1 MTENQYDPENT
12 DAATLAAFVAL
23 GAQIVALR
31 WELQQQRERADE
43 YQRTAAQLAHKY
55 DEARAENIKAAREI
69 DQVRA
74 TETSNETGLLDR
86 VAALMQQWGVLR
98 VRREGDDWVATS
110 ERTQFNYRGNT
121 LASAVIN
128 MRCDEQECH
137 Q

>member
-12 DAATLAAFVAL
+12 SAATLAAFVAL

-43 YQRTAAQLAHKY
+43 YQRTAAQLAQEY

-128 MRCDEQECH
+128 MRGDEQECH

>member
-69 DQVRA
+69 DHTA
-74 TETSNETGLLDR
+74 TSNETGLLDR

-121 LASAVIN
+121 LASAVVN
-128 MRCDEQECH
+128 MRCDEQEC

>member
-12 DAATLAAFVAL
+12 SAATLAAFVAL
-23 GAQIVALR
+23 GNEIVGLR
-31 WELQQQRERADE
+31 WEVQNQRERADE

-69 DQVRA
+69 DHTA
-74 TETSNETGLLDR
+74 TSNETGLLDR

-128 MRCDEQECH
+128 MRGDEQECH

>member
-1 MTENQYDPENT
+1 MTNEYNNPDDT
-12 DAATLAAFVAL
+12 SAATLAAFVAL
-23 GAQIVALR
+23 GNEIVGLR
-31 WELQQQRERADE
+31 WEVQNQRERADE

-69 DQVRA
+69 DHTA
-74 TETSNETGLLDR
+74 TSNETGLLDR

-128 MRCDEQECH
+128 MRGDEQECH

>member
-1 MTENQYDPENT
+1 MTNEYNNPENT

-110 ERTQFNYRGNT
+110 ERTQLNYRGNT
-121 LASAVIN
+121 LESAVVN

>member
-128 MRCDEQECH
+128 MRGDEQECH

>member
-43 YQRTAAQLAHKY
+43 YQRTAAQLAQEY
-55 DEARAENIKAAREI
+55 DEARATA
-69 DQVRA
+69 
-74 TETSNETGLLDR
+74 TSNETGLLDR

-128 MRCDEQECH
+128 MRCDEQEC